1 MHSNNS
7 CTIDVERVFGP
18 SVSST
23 CLGGFDFT
31 LVFEE
36 TILTILPLSL
46 TCESLVTYGTYIVL
60 QILLLALWAQ
70 PHAPKTVSTLAALS
84 VTLVTSLFFLY
95 LSYLEHTR
103 SVRPSTLLTLY
114 LGLSTLLDLARVRT
128 LFYLQSANH
137 LAAVFLAG
145 FCVKV
150 VMFALEL
157 YEKRRLLRPKW
168 QDSAP
173 EATSSTYSRALFIW
187 LNSLMVKGFRSSLT
201 VDTLTPIDG
210 DLLKASEPSSLL
222 ERWNRAD
229 QTNKHALLWTFIMHY
244 KWQILAAVPARLAHA
259 AFTLSQ
265 PFLVQRVLDYT
276 NKPPTESDKNT
287 GYGLIAAYALAYIGI
302 AVAYAVYELKVYRAI
317 TLFRGS
323 LVSVIFDKTL
333 RVSSHA
339 ASDAEAMTLMSADI
353 DRIGESMEDVHELY
367 AGPLELGLAL
377 WLLYRFLGVAMSAS
391 TAFVIVC
398 LVGSLRVA
406 TVAGNAQVPWLEA
419 IETRLEATSG
429 ALGALKGIRMT
440 GVSGAISNVITRLRQ
455 DEIRSSLRYR
465 LWNIFLNAGFYV
477 SSTFAPVWGFGVFIL
492 LARSRNTQTLTEQ
505 IIFPALT
512 LYELSDQPTV
522 NIPDALE
529 HAQTILNCFER
540 IQDYLVS
547 DEQGDSNTDSEQAEA
562 KVSGSN
568 EEDESSTTSSQEKH
582 AVVKENV
589 KAEVLQKN
597 DLPSTDTIFTARNV
611 TAGYSSEKEP
621 VLKAL
626 TFDVTKSRTTMV
638 IGPVGCGKSTLLRLL
653 LGEVPEVGGFLDR
666 RFPSSAYCP
675 QTSWIFRGTIRDN
688 IVGLSTW
695 DEPRYKSVVQAC
707 CLSADFDILPNGDR
721 TEVGTRGSH
730 LSGGQQMRVTLA
742 RALFSGE
749 DVIIL
754 DDVLAGVDR
763 ITESSILDAVFGR
776 DGLLRQWN
784 STAILATSSVRHLRY
799 SDFVI
804 VLDRHGNIT
813 QQCTPEELSDIKL
826 DLESSEDDDL
836 ADGEPELDL
845 ELPDEILEHMA
856 AAEVED
862 IDGGRRVGDLKI
874 YAYFISVAGWW
885 YMVLYVILYSAF
897 VFGLRFPSI
906 WLQWWANAN
915 ESHPNE
921 RIGYWLGVYATIAA
935 TAFLGSVAS
944 DSVFQLKIVPKMMVE
959 FHRRLLTTT
968 MNATT
973 RFITSKDTGAILNR
987 FSQDLNLIDSEL
999 PSALDKTVIAILSA
1013 FFSAVLVFIGSSYVG
1028 AAIPLCIGAL
1038 YIIQLYYLRTSR
1050 QLRLLDI
1057 ESKAPLFSLFVESI
1071 EGLASIRAYNWSHH
1085 YMQRSIDIL
1094 NSSQKPYYLM
1104 WCIQRWLTLVLNLVV
1119 AAVAVL
1125 LVGLAT
1131 NIRGGSTGFLGVAL
1145 FNIVSFSQTLQLVV
1159 TEWTHL
1165 ETAIGAVS
1173 RVRSFVLGTEREDAI
1188 GETEDLPSDW
1198 PKSGSITF
1206 ANVSASYEASLG
1218 PVLQNINLEIES
1230 GEKIAICGRT
1240 GSGKSSCV
1248 SCLFRM
1254 LDPGTGSI
1262 LIDGVDIAKAPRGE
1276 LRIRLNTVP
1285 QQPFFLYGSVRENID
1300 PLGKA
1305 TDERL
1310 IEVLKTVQL
1319 WEIFEEHGGLD
1330 SDMDSDLLSHGQRQL
1345 FCLGRAMVRSGR
1357 ILVLDEFSSSVDAD
1371 TDDMMHRIIHDEFV
1385 GQTVIAIAHK
1395 LDAILDFD
1403 RIVFLD
1409 KGMIAEIG
1417 APRELLATE
1426 GSLFRAQYESTAN

>member
-1 MHSNNS
+1 MQSNNS
-7 CTIDVERVFGP
+7 CTIHVERVFGP
-18 SVSST
+18 FVSST

-46 TCESLVTYGTYIVL
+46 TCKLSTNARLAIALANTCL
-60 QILLLALWAQ
+60 QSSCHLGALFNCEMRSQKSINHGFFLSNWS
-70 PHAPKTVSTLAALS
+70 PLS
-84 VTLVTSLFFLY
+84 VTLVTSRFFLY

-114 LGLSTLLDLARVRT
+114 LGLSTLLDLARVRI
-128 LFYLQSANH
+128 LFYLQSTNH

-145 FCVKV
+145 FCGKA

-157 YEKRRLLRPKW
+157 YEKLRLLRPEW

-201 VDTLTPIDG
+201 VDTLTPIDC
-210 DLLKASEPSSLL
+210 DPEQRTKQ
-222 ERWNRAD
+222 RN
-229 QTNKHALLWTFIMHY
+229 THY
-244 KWQILAAVPARLAHA
+244 C
-259 AFTLSQ
+259 
-265 PFLVQRVLDYT
+265 
-276 NKPPTESDKNT
+276 
-287 GYGLIAAYALAYIGI
+287 
-302 AVAYAVYELKVYRAI
+302 
-317 TLFRGS
+317 
-323 LVSVIFDKTL
+323 
-333 RVSSHA
+333 
-339 ASDAEAMTLMSADI
+339 
-353 DRIGESMEDVHELY
+353 
-367 AGPLELGLAL
+367 GPL
-377 WLLYRFLGVAMSAS
+377 SC
-391 TAFVIVC
+391 I
-398 LVGSLRVA
+398 
-406 TVAGNAQVPWLEA
+406 
-419 IETRLEATSG
+419 TRLEATSG
-429 ALGALKGIRMT
+429 ALGALTGIRMT
-440 GVSGAISNVITRLRQ
+440 GVSGTIVNVITRPRQ
-455 DEIRSSLRYR
+455 REIRSSLRYR

-477 SSTFAPVWGFGVFIL
+477 SSTFAPLWGFGVFIL
-492 LARSRNTQTLTEQ
+492 LARSRNTQTLTEP

-540 IQDYLVS
+540 IRDYLVP
-547 DEQGDSNTDSEQAEA
+547 DDQGDSNTDLEHAES

-568 EEDESSTTSSQEKH
+568 EKDESSTTSSQEKH
-582 AVVKENV
+582 AVVEENV
-589 KAEVLQKN
+589 KADVSQKN
-597 DLPSTDTIFTARNV
+597 DLPSTDTIFTARNA

-626 TFDVTKSRTTMV
+626 TFDVAKFKTTMV

-666 RFPSSAYCP
+666 QFTSSAYCP
-675 QTSWIFRGTIRDN
+675 QTSWIFRGTTRDN

-730 LSGGQQMRVTLA
+730 LCGGQQMRVMTY
-742 RALFSGE
+742 
-749 DVIIL
+749 
-754 DDVLAGVDR
+754 
-763 ITESSILDAVFGR
+763 
-776 DGLLRQWN
+776 W
-784 STAILATSSVRHLRY
+784 
-799 SDFVI
+799 
-804 VLDRHGNIT
+804 
-813 QQCTPEELSDIKL
+813 PEELSDIKL
-826 DLESSEDDDL
+826 DLESSEDVDSTN
-836 ADGEPELDL
+836 GEPELDL

-862 IDGGRRVGDLKI
+862 VNGGRRVGDLKI
-874 YAYFISVAGWW
+874 YAYFIGVAGWW
-885 YMVLYVILYSAF
+885 YMVLYVFLYSAF

-921 RIGYWLGVYATIAA
+921 RIRYWLGVYATIAA

-968 MNATT
+968 MNATA
-973 RFITSKDTGAILNR
+973 RFITSKDTGTILNR

-1013 FFSAVLVFIGSSYVG
+1013 FFSA
-1028 AAIPLCIGAL
+1028 AL
-1038 YIIQLYYLRTSR
+1038 
-1050 QLRLLDI
+1050 
-1057 ESKAPLFSLFVESI
+1057 
-1071 EGLASIRAYNWSHH
+1071 
-1085 YMQRSIDIL
+1085 RSIDIL
-1094 NSSQKPYYLM
+1094 NSSQKPYYLI
-1104 WCIQRWLTLVLNLVV
+1104 WCIQRWLTLVLNLV
-1119 AAVAVL
+1119 AAAIAVL

-1159 TEWTHL
+1159 TEWAHL

-1173 RVRSFVLGTEREDAI
+1173 RVRSFVLGTEREDAV
-1188 GETEDLPSDW
+1188 GETEDLPSEW

-1206 ANVSASYEASLG
+1206 TNVSASYEASPR
-1218 PVLQNINLEIES
+1218 PVLQDINLETKS
-1230 GEKIAICGRT
+1230 GERLAICGRT
-1240 GSGKSSCV
+1240 GSDKSSCV

-1254 LDPGTGSI
+1254 LDPDTGSI

-1276 LRIRLNTVP
+1276 LRMRLNTVP

-1300 PLGKA
+1300 PLSKA

-1310 IEVLKTVQL
+1310 IEVLKTVPWFVAAASWFWMSFQAGAS
-1319 WEIFEEHGGLD
+1319 IYIPTVDGD
-1330 SDMDSDLLSHGQRQL
+1330 TNLLR
-1345 FCLGRAMVRSGR
+1345 
-1357 ILVLDEFSSSVDAD
+1357 SVDAD
-1371 TDDMMHRIIHDEFV
+1371 TDDMTHRIIHDEFE
-1385 GQTVIAIAHK
+1385 GQTVIAVAHK
-1395 LDAILDFD
+1395 LDTILDFD
-1403 RIVFLD
+1403 GIVFLD
-1409 KGMIAEIG
+1409 KGKIAEIG

-1426 GSLFRAQYESTAN
+1426 GSLFRAQYESAAN